1 MPRLSGA
8 SWRYRNPRFRPR
20 RADTFP
26 ETKAGGATGPGSP
39 TSARRGSFVS
49 AGSPNL
55 NSNSLVMSASLAVA
69 LMAVQFAAI
78 QMATDDAVLR
88 VVLPLTIALAPLA
101 LWAHRRLIGVW
112 VIFVGL
118 AANLAVIVANGG
130 LMPIQQST
138 VIEAVGIERA
148 AEYEAGSWIP
158 GSKDVLLAPGD
169 GRLVALGDS
178 IVIRAGGRGIA
189 ASPGDFVV
197 WAGLLVLAGE
207 ASLAWQRRERPVRR
221 PTDGREVTIPRAEG
235 SATTAR

>member
-1 MPRLSGA
+1 
-8 SWRYRNPRFRPR
+8 
-20 RADTFP
+20 
-26 ETKAGGATGPGSP
+26 
-39 TSARRGSFVS
+39 
-49 AGSPNL
+49 
-55 NSNSLVMSASLAVA
+55 MSASLAVA

-78 QMATDDAVLR
+78 QMATNDAVLR
-88 VVLPLTIALAPLA
+88 VVLPLTIAAAPLA

-118 AANLAVIVANGG
+118 AANLAAILANGG
-130 LMPIQQST
+130 LMPIEQST

-148 AEYEAGSWIP
+148 AAYDQGKWIP
-158 GSKDVLLAPGD
+158 GSKDVLLAPGE
-169 GRLVALGDS
+169 GHLVALGDS

-207 ASLAWQRRERPVRR
+207 ASLAWQRRDRPVRR
-221 PTDGREVTIPRAEG
+221 PTGAAAHEAILPRAEG